1 MYSFRVY
8 YWFQETFKVPKQLQK
23 GLLRS
28 AGAKWRNF
36 KGNLNKNYVKPYL
49 GQKKKLPK
57 PPKQYAFVGKEAW
70 KKFVAER
77 TTSAWKVYT

>member
-1 MYSFRVY
+1 MN
-8 YWFQETFKVPKQLQK
+8 KKLQK

-36 KGNLNKNYVKPYL
+36 KATLNKKHVQPYL
-49 GQKKKLPK
+49 GQKKKLRK
-57 PPKQYAFVGKEAW
+57 PPKQYAFIGKEAW

-77 TTSAWKVYT
+77 TTSTWKVYS